1 MFEAAR
7 SYLLVAVG
15 GALGSIARFW
25 ISGLIAERLHTLFP
39 WNTMVVN
46 ATGSFI
52 IGFIGVMAAP
62 EGPMNSSARVF
73 ATQFL
78 MVGICGGYT
87 TFSSFSLATLTL
99 MRDGEWLFAFGNI
112 VLSVVLCMLGVWLG
126 WMAGQWINR

>member
-1 MFEAAR
+1 
-7 SYLLVAVG
+7 
-15 GALGSIARFW
+15 
-25 ISGLIAERLHTLFP
+25 
-39 WNTMVVN
+39 
-46 ATGSFI
+46 
-52 IGFIGVMAAP
+52 
-62 EGPMNSSARVF
+62 
-73 ATQFL
+73 